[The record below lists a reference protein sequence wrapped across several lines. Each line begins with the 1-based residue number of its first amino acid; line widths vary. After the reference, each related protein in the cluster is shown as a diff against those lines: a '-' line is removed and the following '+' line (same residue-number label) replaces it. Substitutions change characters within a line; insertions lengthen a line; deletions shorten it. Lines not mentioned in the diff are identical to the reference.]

1 MCAVGTSSTALDK
14 VRMESYS
21 ISLIFFNPLLF
32 GPGNNSYI
40 FPGVALGLLASRARL
55 APNTMFLIAAKV
67 QRQCLFLH
75 VDLFDWLLIAQECA
89 NNVTDDDLA
98 VGRVYPTLER
108 IHEVSHKI
116 AVQVATYAFD
126 HGLALAVRCIHSH

>member
-1 MCAVGTSSTALDK
+1 M
-14 VRMESYS
+14 YN
-21 ISLIFFNPLLF
+21 SLIWSL
-32 GPGNNSYI
+32 
-40 FPGVALGLLASRARL
+40 V
-55 APNTMFLIAAKV
+55 
-67 QRQCLFLH
+67 
-75 VDLFDWLLIAQECA
+75 AQECA

-126 HGLALAVRCIHSH
+126 HDLALAVCCICFSLISRLKLYWLVC